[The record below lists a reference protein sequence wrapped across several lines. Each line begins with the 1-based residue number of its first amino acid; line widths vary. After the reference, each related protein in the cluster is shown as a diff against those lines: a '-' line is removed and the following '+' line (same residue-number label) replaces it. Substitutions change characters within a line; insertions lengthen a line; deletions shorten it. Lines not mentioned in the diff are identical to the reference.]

1 MRSPAVRGL
10 LYAAIGLLLLL
21 HNDFWLYDDGTLVL
35 GLPIG
40 LTYHIGFAV
49 VASVLMALLVRFAWP
64 SRLESVD
71 DEEDGA

>member
-10 LYAAIGLLLLL
+10 LYAALGLLLLL

-49 VASVLMALLVRFAWP
+49 AASVLMFLLVRFAWP
-64 SRLESVD
+64 ARLDSVE
-71 DEEDGA
+71 DEEDSA